1 MKVDKIVN
9 HPLLQARKIF
19 LYSVTAAGIVCASCA
34 VAAIASGS
42 YPAEFIKFLVTAL
55 LIVGYCG
62 NCLVCLKS
70 HSRLAAKS
78 WYAKMP
84 LDWLGVFLCT
94 VTMGLLI
101 VWLWTDYAWGF
112 RTAMPALSLSTAFT
126 IAITQTGAEGKKLIT
141 KLALS
146 ANRVF
151 APILGVF
158 LAIIFAFAISDPTTL
173 KLMWCMVLVE
183 IALLLIILTTY
194 SGAGRHSIVMIS
206 TDSEGIFRDRKGN
219 LYEVKPIECENADE
233 EDGGEAS
240 QEI

>member
-1 MKVDKIVN
+1 MKVDKIVD

-42 YPAEFIKFLVTAL
+42 YPADFIKFLVTAL

-62 NCLVCLKS
+62 NCLICLKS
-70 HSRLAAKS
+70 HSRLAEKS

-84 LDWLGVFLCT
+84 LDWIGVFLCT

-101 VWLWTDYAWGF
+101 VWLWTDYPWGF
-112 RTAMPALSLSTAFT
+112 RAAMPALSLSTAFT
-126 IAITQTGAEGKKLIT
+126 IAITQTGAQGRKLIT

-151 APILGVF
+151 APILGIF

-173 KLMWCMVLVE
+173 KLMWCMVLGE

-194 SGAGRHSIVMIS
+194 SGSGRHSIILIA
-206 TDSEGIFRDRKGN
+206 TDSDGIYKDKNGN
-219 LYEVKPIECENADE
+219 LYEVKPIECKNSGEEAGAD
-233 EDGGEAS
+233 AS
-240 QEI
+240 QDI